1 MPKNASR
8 AGSTLRKGA
17 GKDPSSAR
25 KGAAFGSESFVA
37 LSKAVETRAAHVAQ
51 TLFLVVAPFVV
62 CLALGAYDKAALAV
76 LSLPETPGNVF
87 VLEYCV
93 VLPGILLSFMN
104 LLMAAD
110 DVLLDSLRALYRA
123 LDVRTPFGRLLSSV
137 LTVSTLCAAGSFAIA
152 VHIFLKALAMEL
164 PKTGPKTGASW
175 LPDQLRDRIPASL
188 PSGLSLPG
196 LPSASAAL
204 LASIIGVLDMFW
216 DSIGELLSNPFL
228 IVGRALAPPLRALQA
243 YAPFAISGSLRE
255 AEVGLLFG
263 GLALLSFS
271 FLFLLSGPQWVKRFV
286 FIMGGVTAVA
296 VLNRV
301 AQQGFELGKTY
312 VGEYV
317 LHLVNK
323 LNPDFPPNLGTC
335 ALFCTLAL
343 QMYSIYGS
351 VFGLNAIV
359 IPLGG
364 GGFFAVSQRD
374 DNARITS
381 VSSSIITYCYFVM
394 LGNVCK
400 QVLGLPDWAC
410 SAVFWVHYAVLA
422 LLYASAAATRF
433 AGALLFNSFWVGALI
448 MFSEFML
455 LWVVLA
461 GGAFLVAQ
469 EVFQSLQLHF
479 GDVYVRGW
487 ALNALGVLNTFASA
501 PLKWTSRHPKD
512 LVFAHALSA
521 GAFVFIYLLIAH
533 AVAALFARLPRP
545 SLAGSSGGALA
556 SLVWPFAVATI
567 AALTILSTPVRH
579 APGAVLWDSA
589 RSSTASL
596 AASVLSQQQPH
607 PFLAP
612 LEGFGATTAPSLLSL
627 LFTIIA
633 APMAWRY
640 VAEGNRALF
649 GRWDSDG
656 MLNTFTSGVLAY
668 VLMQM
673 MLDRRADFLAG
684 AREHLPLLEPL
695 LEAALRV
702 CAAVCDDVPWVV
714 LGVLLAQNSRV
725 LSGTAVDNSGLAAIG
740 VVLWNVNALVA
751 VFLALAWLAGVVGGA
766 GFAAAG
772 VSAVGGLAQLAFIAL
787 PCCALWW
794 AGAKAWACLS
804 RGKGGAKKLH

>member
-1 MPKNASR
+1 MAKNASR

-17 GKDPSSAR
+17 GAGPSSAR
-25 KGAAFGSESFVA
+25 KGAAFGSKPFVA

-51 TLFLVVAPFVV
+51 TLFLVVAPFVL
-62 CLALGAYDKAALAV
+62 CLALGAYDKAALAA
-76 LSLPETPGNVF
+76 LSLSDSPGNVF

-93 VLPGILLSFMN
+93 VLPGILLSFVN

-110 DVLLDSLRALYRA
+110 DVLLDSLRAMYRA
-123 LDVRTPFGRLLSSV
+123 LDVRTPFGGLLSSV
-137 LTVSTLCAAGSFAIA
+137 LTVSTLCAAGSFIIA
-152 VHIFLKALAMEL
+152 VRIFLKATTVEL
-164 PKTGPKTGASW
+164 PKS
-175 LPDQLRDRIPASL
+175 SL
-188 PSGLSLPG
+188 LSRLSLPG
-196 LPSASAAL
+196 LSSSSADL
-204 LASIIGVLDMFW
+204 LKSITKGVLDMFE

-243 YAPFAISGSLRE
+243 FAPYAISGSLQE

-286 FIMGGVTAVA
+286 FIMGGVTAMA

-301 AQQGFELGKTY
+301 AQQGFELGKNKTS
-312 VGEYV
+312 ESV

-323 LNPDFPPNLGTC
+323 LLPDYKLQSNFPPNLGTC
-335 ALFCTLAL
+335 ALFCALAL
-343 QMYSIYGS
+343 QMYNIYGS

-359 IPLGG
+359 IPLCG
-364 GGFFAVSQRD
+364 GGFFAVSRRD
-374 DNARITS
+374 DSAKITS
-381 VSSSIITYCYFVM
+381 VFSSIITFCYFVM

-400 QVLGLPDWAC
+400 HVFGLSDWAC

-433 AGALLFNSFWVGALI
+433 AGALLYNSLWVGALI

-455 LWVVLA
+455 LWVALLNS
-461 GGAFLVAQ
+461 AFLVAQ

-479 GDVYVRGW
+479 KDVYVRGW
-487 ALNALGVLNTFASA
+487 VLNALGVLNSFASA

-512 LVFAHALSA
+512 LAVAHALVA
-521 GAFVFIYLLIAH
+521 CAFAFIYFLLAY

-545 SLAGSSGGALA
+545 SIAGSSGGALT
-556 SLVWPFAVATI
+556 SLVWPFAVGTI
-567 AALTILSTPVRH
+567 AALTILSTPVR

-589 RSSTASL
+589 DTAWRL
-596 AASVLSQQQPH
+596 AANALSQQQPH

-612 LEGFGATTAPSLLSL
+612 LEGVGATTAPNLLYL

-640 VAEGNRALF
+640 VGEGNRVLF

-673 MLDRRADFLAG
+673 MLGRQADFLAG

-695 LEAALRV
+695 LVAALRV
-702 CAAVCDDVPWVV
+702 CVAVCDDVPWVV

-725 LSGTAVDNSGLAAIG
+725 LSGTAVGNSNLEAIG
-740 VVLWNVNALVA
+740 AVLWNVNVLVV
-751 VFLALAWLAGVVGGA
+751 VFLALAWLAGVVGGV

-772 VSAVGGLAQLAFIAL
+772 VGAVGGLVQLAFIAL
-787 PCCALWW
+787 PCCVLWW
-794 AGAKAWACLS
+794 AGAKAWACLN